1 MNLRTAVK
9 SMVPPLAG
17 VLLAACGTLQAYDGA
32 RLAPGDR
39 AIVHSDPV
47 VSAGLPVEV
56 ILRKVD
62 DYDVPVTKT
71 RVELRPGQHHFVVD
85 CRVPAAGSVT
95 RFALDLVV
103 EAGTSYRLV
112 ADATAR
118 GCDGVKLR

>member
-1 MNLRTAVK
+1 MKLRTLVRSLALL
-9 SMVPPLAG
+9 SAG

-39 AIVHSDPV
+39 AVVHSDPA

-62 DYDVPVTKT
+62 DYDVPITKT
-71 RVELRPGQHHFVVD
+71 KVELRPGQHHFIVD
-85 CRVPAAGSVT
+85 CHVRAAGSVT

-103 EAGTSYRLV
+103 EAGKSYRLV

-118 GCDGVKLR
+118 GCDGVKLQ